1 MTTLRET
8 FAEDFEEEDRL
19 REEMLSTVVIENTNR
34 IPKSI
39 NKFTPKEPA
48 PRTAIQRM
56 LDHNFD
62 IKRAKRKFYSGSH
75 PRKSRYHSKY

>member
-8 FAEDFEEEDRL
+8 FAADFEEEDRL
-19 REEMLSTVVIENTNR
+19 REEMLSTVVIKNTNR

-39 NKFTPKEPA
+39 NKFTPKEPQ
-48 PRTAIQRM
+48 PRTVLQKM

-62 IKRAKRKFYSGSH
+62 VKRAKRKFY
-75 PRKSRYHSKY
+75 PRKSRYRSRY